1 MRKNTISGDLAS
13 LFSLLIICFLTVY
26 FGENASAQPA
36 LIETP
41 DGNDESQVEDPSP
54 EKAEEAAEKKQSLEE
69 LLAVPFKL
77 IKEEEDEDLGQGG
90 KDEDYKSKSS
100 KGEVKLPPPPE
111 QRKVERDLEKKID
124 IIFREVLPKDYV
136 GVTVSIRYILETVPV
151 TKVDKTISKVKL
163 PGFENNVW
171 VPTQSKK
178 IIGIVNQV
186 RPYTTIFAVVNT
198 PVSLFNVEVIRQILD
213 ERIRFLNLTGR
224 DVLRMVHVPFTTPA
238 QSSVNTLDNAA
249 AELAKKED
257 GDEKVGEDGKVGEDE
272 KVDGEEKEESIEDKE
287 LKEDKKDKDGG
298 ETDNKTPDAGE
309 GELELAEQ
317 KKDNETLEDKPEA
330 ILEPDPEPRRIDQKT
345 RVETA
350 RYLLQVRKAYL
361 KEDYDAAITAL
372 RRAIELN
379 PFSSQAFAMLGSV
392 YYRLG
397 WNRMAIENWQHS
409 LELDPTNEGLK
420 KYLMRL
426 SR

>member
-1 MRKNTISGDLAS
+1 MRKNTISGYITS
-13 LFSLLIICFLTVY
+13 LFSLLIICFLTFY
-26 FGENASAQPA
+26 FGENASAK
-36 LIETP
+36 ETS
-41 DGNDESQVEDPSP
+41 DGKDESQVEDPSP

-77 IKEEEDEDLGQGG
+77 IKEEQDEDLGQGG
-90 KDEDYKSKSS
+90 KNKENKSKSNN
-100 KGEVKLPPPPE
+100 GEVKLPPPPE

-151 TKVDKTISKVKL
+151 TKVDKSISKVKL

-257 GDEKVGEDGKVGEDE
+257 GDEKVGEDE
-272 KVDGEEKEESIEDKE
+272 KVDGEEMEERIE
-287 LKEDKKDKDGG
+287 DKDGG
-298 ETDNKTPDAGE
+298 KTDNKKLDAGE

>member
-26 FGENASAQPA
+26 YGENVSAQPS

-41 DGNDESQVEDPSP
+41 DGKDESQVENPSP

-77 IKEEEDEDLGQGG
+77 IKEEEDEDEDEDLGQGG
-90 KDEDYKSKSS
+90 KNEDNKSKSN

-198 PVSLFNVEVIRQILD
+198 PVSLFNVEVIRQTLD

-249 AELAKKED
+249 AELAKKEN
-257 GDEKVGEDGKVGEDE
+257 GDEKVGE
-272 KVDGEEKEESIEDKE
+272 EKEERIEDK
-287 LKEDKKDKDGG
+287 DGW
-298 ETDNKTPDAGE
+298 ETDNKKPDAGE

>member
-1 MRKNTISGDLAS
+1 MRKYSISGDLAS
-13 LFSLLIICFLTVY
+13 LFSLLIICFLTFY
-26 FGENASAQPA
+26 FAENASAQ
-36 LIETP
+36 ETS
-41 DGNDESQVEDPSP
+41 DVKDESQVENPSP

-77 IKEEEDEDLGQGG
+77 IKEEEEDEDLGQGG
-90 KDEDYKSKSS
+90 KNKDNKSKSNN
-100 KGEVKLPPPPE
+100 GEVRLPPPPE

-151 TKVDKTISKVKL
+151 TKVDKSISKVKL

-238 QSSVNTLDNAA
+238 KSSVNTLDNAA

-257 GDEKVGEDGKVGEDE
+257 GDEG
-272 KVDGEEKEESIEDKE
+272 I
-287 LKEDKKDKDGG
+287 
-298 ETDNKTPDAGE
+298 TDNIKPDAGE

>member
-1 MRKNTISGDLAS
+1 MRKNSISGDLAS
-13 LFSLLIICFLTVY
+13 LFSLLIICFLTFY
-26 FGENASAQPA
+26 FGENVSA
-36 LIETP
+36 LETS
-41 DGNDESQVEDPSP
+41 DVKDESQVEDPSP

-77 IKEEEDEDLGQGG
+77 IKEEQDEDLGQGG
-90 KDEDYKSKSS
+90 ENKDNKSKSNN
-100 KGEVKLPPPPE
+100 GEVKLPPPPE

-151 TKVDKTISKVKL
+151 TKVNKSISKVKL

-257 GDEKVGEDGKVGEDE
+257 GDEKVGEDE
-272 KVDGEEKEESIEDKE
+272 KVAGEEMEERIE
-287 LKEDKKDKDGG
+287 DKDGG
-298 ETDNKTPDAGE
+298 KTDNKKPDAGE

>member
-1 MRKNTISGDLAS
+1 MRKNSISGDLAS
-13 LFSLLIICFLTVY
+13 LFSLLIICFLTFY
-26 FGENASAQPA
+26 FAENASAQ
-36 LIETP
+36 ETS
-41 DGNDESQVEDPSP
+41 DVKDESQVEDPSP

-77 IKEEEDEDLGQGG
+77 IKEEEDEDLGQDGEK
-90 KDEDYKSKSS
+90 KDNKSKSN

-151 TKVDKTISKVKL
+151 TKVDKSISKVKL

-249 AELAKKED
+249 AELAKKDD
-257 GDEKVGEDGKVGEDE
+257 GDEKVGEDE
-272 KVDGEEKEESIEDKE
+272 KVDGEEKKERIE
-287 LKEDKKDKDGG
+287 DKDGG
-298 ETDNKTPDAGE
+298 KTDNKKPDAGE

>member
-1 MRKNTISGDLAS
+1 MRKNTISGYLAS
-13 LFSLLIICFLTVY
+13 LFSLLIICFLTFY
-26 FGENASAQPA
+26 FGENASAK
-36 LIETP
+36 ETS
-41 DGNDESQVEDPSP
+41 DGKDESQVEDPSP

-77 IKEEEDEDLGQGG
+77 IKEEQDEDLGQGG
-90 KDEDYKSKSS
+90 KNKDNKSKSNN
-100 KGEVKLPPPPE
+100 GEVKLPPPPE

-151 TKVDKTISKVKL
+151 TKVNKSISKVKL

-257 GDEKVGEDGKVGEDE
+257 GDEKVGEDE
-272 KVDGEEKEESIEDKE
+272 KVDGEEKEERIE
-287 LKEDKKDKDGG
+287 DKDGG
-298 ETDNKTPDAGE
+298 KTDNKKPDAGE

>member
-1 MRKNTISGDLAS
+1 MRKNSISGDLAS
-13 LFSLLIICFLTVY
+13 LFSLLIICFLTFY
-26 FGENASAQPA
+26 FGENASAQ
-36 LIETP
+36 ETS
-41 DGNDESQVEDPSP
+41 DGKDESQVEDPSP

-77 IKEEEDEDLGQGG
+77 IKEEKDEDLGKDG
-90 KDEDYKSKSS
+90 KKKDNKSKSN

-151 TKVDKTISKVKL
+151 TKVDKSISKVKL

-249 AELAKKED
+249 AELAKKDD
-257 GDEKVGEDGKVGEDE
+257 GDEKVGEDE
-272 KVDGEEKEESIEDKE
+272 KVDGEEKEERIE
-287 LKEDKKDKDGG
+287 DKDGG
-298 ETDNKTPDAGE
+298 KTDNKKPDAGE

>member
-1 MRKNTISGDLAS
+1 MRKNTISGYLAS
-13 LFSLLIICFLTVY
+13 LFSLLIICFLTFY
-26 FGENASAQPA
+26 FGENAPAQEA
-36 LIETP
+36 S
-41 DGNDESQVEDPSP
+41 DGKDESQVEDPSP

-90 KDEDYKSKSS
+90 ENKDNKSKSN

-151 TKVDKTISKVKL
+151 TKVDKSISKIKL

-257 GDEKVGEDGKVGEDE
+257 GDEKVGEDE
-272 KVDGEEKEESIEDKE
+272 KVDGEEKEERIEDKE
-287 LKEDKKDKDGG
+287 LKEDKEDKKDKDGRK
-298 ETDNKTPDAGE
+298 TDNKKPDAGE

>member
-13 LFSLLIICFLTVY
+13 LFSLLIICFLTFY
-26 FGENASAQPA
+26 FGENASAK
-36 LIETP
+36 ETS
-41 DGNDESQVEDPSP
+41 DGKDESQVEDPSP

-77 IKEEEDEDLGQGG
+77 IKEEQDEDLGQGG
-90 KDEDYKSKSS
+90 KNKDNKSKSNN
-100 KGEVKLPPPPE
+100 GEVKLPPPPE

-151 TKVDKTISKVKL
+151 TKVNKSISKVKL

-257 GDEKVGEDGKVGEDE
+257 GDEKVGEDE
-272 KVDGEEKEESIEDKE
+272 KVDGEEKEERIEDKE
-287 LKEDKKDKDGG
+287 LKEDKDGG
-298 ETDNKTPDAGE
+298 ETDDKKPDAGE

>member
-13 LFSLLIICFLTVY
+13 LFSLLIICFLTFY
-26 FGENASAQPA
+26 FGENASAK
-36 LIETP
+36 ETS
-41 DGNDESQVEDPSP
+41 DGKDESQVEDPSP

-77 IKEEEDEDLGQGG
+77 IKEEQDEDLGQGG
-90 KDEDYKSKSS
+90 KNKDNKSKSNN
-100 KGEVKLPPPPE
+100 GEVKLPPPPE

-151 TKVDKTISKVKL
+151 TKVNKSISKVKL

-257 GDEKVGEDGKVGEDE
+257 GDEKVGEDE
-272 KVDGEEKEESIEDKE
+272 KVDGEEMEERME
-287 LKEDKKDKDGG
+287 DKDGG
-298 ETDNKTPDAGE
+298 KTDNKKPDAGE

>member
-1 MRKNTISGDLAS
+1 M
-13 LFSLLIICFLTVY
+13 
-26 FGENASAQPA
+26 
-36 LIETP
+36 
-41 DGNDESQVEDPSP
+41 
-54 EKAEEAAEKKQSLEE
+54 
-69 LLAVPFKL
+69 
-77 IKEEEDEDLGQGG
+77 
-90 KDEDYKSKSS
+90 
-100 KGEVKLPPPPE
+100 
-111 QRKVERDLEKKID
+111 
-124 IIFREVLPKDYV
+124 
-136 GVTVSIRYILETVPV
+136 
-151 TKVDKTISKVKL
+151 
-163 PGFENNVW
+163 
-171 VPTQSKK
+171 
-178 IIGIVNQV
+178 NQV

-238 QSSVNTLDNAA
+238 KSSVNTLDNAA

-257 GDEKVGEDGKVGEDE
+257 GDEGK
-272 KVDGEEKEESIEDKE
+272 
-287 LKEDKKDKDGG
+287 
-298 ETDNKTPDAGE
+298 TDNKKPDEGITDKINLDAGE
-309 GELELAEQ
+309 GELELDDQ

>member
-1 MRKNTISGDLAS
+1 MKKDTISGDLAS
-13 LFSLLIICFLTVY
+13 LFSLLIICFLTFN
-26 FGENASAQPA
+26 FGDNASAK
-36 LIETP
+36 ESS
-41 DGNDESQVEDPSP
+41 DGKDEAQVEDPSP
-54 EKAEEAAEKKQSLEE
+54 EKAEEEAEKKQSLEE

-90 KDEDYKSKSS
+90 KNKDNRSKSNN
-100 KGEVKLPPPPE
+100 GEVKLPPPPE

-151 TKVDKTISKVKL
+151 TKVDKSISKVKL
-163 PGFENNVW
+163 PGFKNNVW

-238 QSSVNTLDNAA
+238 KSSVNTLDNAA

-257 GDEKVGEDGKVGEDE
+257 GDEGK
-272 KVDGEEKEESIEDKE
+272 
-287 LKEDKKDKDGG
+287 
-298 ETDNKTPDAGE
+298 TDNKKPDEGITDKVNPDAGE
-309 GELELAEQ
+309 GELELDDQ

>member
-1 MRKNTISGDLAS
+1 MIKNTISGDLAS
-13 LFSLLIICFLTVY
+13 LFSLLIICFLTFY
-26 FGENASAQPA
+26 FGENASAQ
-36 LIETP
+36 ETS
-41 DGNDESQVEDPSP
+41 DGKDESQVEDPSP

-77 IKEEEDEDLGQGG
+77 IKEEEDEDLEQDG
-90 KDEDYKSKSS
+90 KNKDNKSKSNN
-100 KGEVKLPPPPE
+100 GEVKLPPPPE

-257 GDEKVGEDGKVGEDE
+257 GDEKVGEDE
-272 KVDGEEKEESIEDKE
+272 KVDGEEKEERIE
-287 LKEDKKDKDGG
+287 DKDGG
-298 ETDNKTPDAGE
+298 KTDNKKPDAGE

>member
-1 MRKNTISGDLAS
+1 MKKDTISGDLAS
-13 LFSLLIICFLTVY
+13 LFSLLIICFLTFN
-26 FGENASAQPA
+26 FGDNASAK
-36 LIETP
+36 ESS
-41 DGNDESQVEDPSP
+41 DGKDEAQVEDPSP
-54 EKAEEAAEKKQSLEE
+54 KKAEEAAEKKQSLEE

-90 KDEDYKSKSS
+90 KNKDNRSKSNN
-100 KGEVKLPPPPE
+100 GEVKLPPPPE

-151 TKVDKTISKVKL
+151 TKVDKSISKVKL
-163 PGFENNVW
+163 PGFKNNVW

-178 IIGIVNQV
+178 IVGIVNQV

-238 QSSVNTLDNAA
+238 KSSVNTLDNAA

-257 GDEKVGEDGKVGEDE
+257 GDEGK
-272 KVDGEEKEESIEDKE
+272 
-287 LKEDKKDKDGG
+287 
-298 ETDNKTPDAGE
+298 TDNKKPDEGITDKINQDAGE
-309 GELELAEQ
+309 GKLELDDQ

>member
-1 MRKNTISGDLAS
+1 MKKDTISGDLAS
-13 LFSLLIICFLTVY
+13 LFSLLIICFLTFN
-26 FGENASAQPA
+26 FGDNASAK
-36 LIETP
+36 ESS
-41 DGNDESQVEDPSP
+41 DGKDESQVEDPSP

-77 IKEEEDEDLGQGG
+77 IKEEEEEEDLGQGG
-90 KDEDYKSKSS
+90 KNKDNRSKSNN
-100 KGEVKLPPPPE
+100 GEVKLPPPPE

-151 TKVDKTISKVKL
+151 TKVDKSISKVKL

-238 QSSVNTLDNAA
+238 KSSVNTLDNAA

-257 GDEKVGEDGKVGEDE
+257 GDEGK
-272 KVDGEEKEESIEDKE
+272 
-287 LKEDKKDKDGG
+287 
-298 ETDNKTPDAGE
+298 TDNKKPDEGITDKIKPDAGE
-309 GELELAEQ
+309 GELELDEQ

>member
-13 LFSLLIICFLTVY
+13 LFSLLIICFLTFY
-26 FGENASAQPA
+26 FGENASAQ
-36 LIETP
+36 ETS
-41 DGNDESQVEDPSP
+41 DGKDESQVEDPSP

-77 IKEEEDEDLGQGG
+77 IKEDQDEDEDLGQGG
-90 KDEDYKSKSS
+90 INKDNKSKSN

-151 TKVDKTISKVKL
+151 TKVDKSISKVKL

-224 DVLRMVHVPFTTPA
+224 DILRMVHVPFTTPA

-249 AELAKKED
+249 AELAKKDD
-257 GDEKVGEDGKVGEDE
+257 GDEKVGEDE
-272 KVDGEEKEESIEDKE
+272 KVDGEEEEERIE
-287 LKEDKKDKDGG
+287 DKDGG
-298 ETDNKTPDAGE
+298 ETDNKTPDAGA

>member
-13 LFSLLIICFLTVY
+13 LFSLLIICFLTFY
-26 FGENASAQPA
+26 FGENASAK
-36 LIETP
+36 ETS
-41 DGNDESQVEDPSP
+41 DGKDESQVEDPSP

-77 IKEEEDEDLGQGG
+77 IKEDQDEDLGQGG
-90 KDEDYKSKSS
+90 INKDNKSKSN

-151 TKVDKTISKVKL
+151 TKVDKSISKVKL

-257 GDEKVGEDGKVGEDE
+257 GDEKVGEDE
-272 KVDGEEKEESIEDKE
+272 KVDGEEKEERIE
-287 LKEDKKDKDGG
+287 DKDGG
-298 ETDNKTPDAGE
+298 KTDNKKPDAGE

>member
-1 MRKNTISGDLAS
+1 MRKNKISGDLAS
-13 LFSLLIICFLTVY
+13 LFSLLIICFLTFY
-26 FGENASAQPA
+26 FGENASAQ
-36 LIETP
+36 ETS
-41 DGNDESQVEDPSP
+41 DGKDESQVEDPSP

-77 IKEEEDEDLGQGG
+77 IKEEKDEDLGQDG
-90 KDEDYKSKSS
+90 KKKDNKSKSN

-151 TKVDKTISKVKL
+151 TKVDKSISKVKL

-224 DVLRMVHVPFTTPA
+224 DILRMVHVPFTTPA

-249 AELAKKED
+249 AELAKKDD
-257 GDEKVGEDGKVGEDE
+257 GDEKVGEDE
-272 KVDGEEKEESIEDKE
+272 KVDGEEEEERIE
-287 LKEDKKDKDGG
+287 DKDGG
-298 ETDNKTPDAGE
+298 ETDNKTPDAGA
-309 GELELAEQ
+309 GELELSEQ

>member
-1 MRKNTISGDLAS
+1 MKKDTISGDLAS
-13 LFSLLIICFLTVY
+13 LFSLLIICFLTFY
-26 FGENASAQPA
+26 FAENASAQ
-36 LIETP
+36 ETS
-41 DGNDESQVEDPSP
+41 DVKDESQVENPSP

-77 IKEEEDEDLGQGG
+77 IKEEKDDDEDLGQGG
-90 KDEDYKSKSS
+90 KNKDNKSKSNN
-100 KGEVKLPPPPE
+100 GEVRLPPPPE

-151 TKVDKTISKVKL
+151 TKVDKSISKVKL

-249 AELAKKED
+249 AELAKKDD
-257 GDEKVGEDGKVGEDE
+257 GDEKVGEDE
-272 KVDGEEKEESIEDKE
+272 KVDGEEKKERIE
-287 LKEDKKDKDGG
+287 DKDGG
-298 ETDNKTPDAGE
+298 KTDNKKPDAGE

>member
-1 MRKNTISGDLAS
+1 MRKNSISGDLAS
-13 LFSLLIICFLTVY
+13 LFSLLIICFLTFY
-26 FGENASAQPA
+26 FGENASAQ
-36 LIETP
+36 EKS
-41 DGNDESQVEDPSP
+41 DVKDESQVEDPSP

-77 IKEEEDEDLGQGG
+77 IKEEEDEDLGQDGEK
-90 KDEDYKSKSS
+90 KDNKSKSN

-151 TKVDKTISKVKL
+151 TKVDKSISKVKL

-257 GDEKVGEDGKVGEDE
+257 GDEKVGEDE
-272 KVDGEEKEESIEDKE
+272 KVDGEEKEERIE
-287 LKEDKKDKDGG
+287 DKDGG
-298 ETDNKTPDAGE
+298 KTDNKKPDAGE

>member
-13 LFSLLIICFLTVY
+13 LFSLLIICFLTFY
-26 FGENASAQPA
+26 FGENASAQ
-36 LIETP
+36 ETS
-41 DGNDESQVEDPSP
+41 DGKDESQVEDPSP

-77 IKEEEDEDLGQGG
+77 IKEEKDEDLGKDG
-90 KDEDYKSKSS
+90 KKKDNNKSKSN

-151 TKVDKTISKVKL
+151 TKVDKSISKVKL

-257 GDEKVGEDGKVGEDE
+257 GDEKVGEDE
-272 KVDGEEKEESIEDKE
+272 KVDGEKKEERIEDNE
-287 LKEDKKDKDGG
+287 LKEDKDGG
-298 ETDNKTPDAGE
+298 KTDNKKPDAGE
-309 GELELAEQ
+309 GELELAGQ
-317 KKDNETLEDKPEA
+317 KLDNETLEDKPEA
-330 ILEPDPEPRRIDQKT
+330 LLEPDPEPRRIDQKT

-350 RYLLQVRKAYL
+350 RYLLQVRKAFL
-361 KEDYDAAITAL
+361 REDYDAAITAL

>member
-1 MRKNTISGDLAS
+1 MRKNSISGDLAS
-13 LFSLLIICFLTVY
+13 LFSLLIICFLTFY
-26 FGENASAQPA
+26 FCENASAQ
-36 LIETP
+36 ETS
-41 DGNDESQVEDPSP
+41 DVKDESQVEDPSP

-77 IKEEEDEDLGQGG
+77 IKEEEDEDLEQDG
-90 KDEDYKSKSS
+90 KNKDNKSKSNN
-100 KGEVKLPPPPE
+100 GEVKLPPPPE

-257 GDEKVGEDGKVGEDE
+257 GDEKVGEDE
-272 KVDGEEKEESIEDKE
+272 KVDGEEKEEIIEDKE
-287 LKEDKKDKDGG
+287 LKEDKKDKKDKDGG
-298 ETDNKTPDAGE
+298 ETDNKKPDAGE

-330 ILEPDPEPRRIDQKT
+330 ILGPDPEPRRIDQKT

>member
-1 MRKNTISGDLAS
+1 MRKNSISGDLAS
-13 LFSLLIICFLTVY
+13 LFSLLIICFLTFY
-26 FGENASAQPA
+26 FGENASAQ
-36 LIETP
+36 ETS
-41 DGNDESQVEDPSP
+41 DVKDESQVEDPSP

-77 IKEEEDEDLGQGG
+77 IKEEEDEDLGQDGEK
-90 KDEDYKSKSS
+90 KDNKSKSN

-151 TKVDKTISKVKL
+151 TKVDKSISKVKL

-257 GDEKVGEDGKVGEDE
+257 GDEKVGEDE
-272 KVDGEEKEESIEDKE
+272 KVDGEEKKERIE
-287 LKEDKKDKDGG
+287 DKDGG
-298 ETDNKTPDAGE
+298 KTDNKKPDAGE

>member
-1 MRKNTISGDLAS
+1 
-13 LFSLLIICFLTVY
+13 
-26 FGENASAQPA
+26 
-36 LIETP
+36 
-41 DGNDESQVEDPSP
+41 
-54 EKAEEAAEKKQSLEE
+54 
-69 LLAVPFKL
+69 
-77 IKEEEDEDLGQGG
+77 
-90 KDEDYKSKSS
+90 
-100 KGEVKLPPPPE
+100 
-111 QRKVERDLEKKID
+111 
-124 IIFREVLPKDYV
+124 
-136 GVTVSIRYILETVPV
+136 
-151 TKVDKTISKVKL
+151 
-163 PGFENNVW
+163 
-171 VPTQSKK
+171 
-178 IIGIVNQV
+178 
-186 RPYTTIFAVVNT
+186 
-198 PVSLFNVEVIRQILD
+198 
-213 ERIRFLNLTGR
+213 
-224 DVLRMVHVPFTTPA
+224 MVHVPFTTPA

-272 KVDGEEKEESIEDKE
+272 KVDGEEKEERIE
-287 LKEDKKDKDGG
+287 DKDGG
-298 ETDNKTPDAGE
+298 ETDNKTPDAGA